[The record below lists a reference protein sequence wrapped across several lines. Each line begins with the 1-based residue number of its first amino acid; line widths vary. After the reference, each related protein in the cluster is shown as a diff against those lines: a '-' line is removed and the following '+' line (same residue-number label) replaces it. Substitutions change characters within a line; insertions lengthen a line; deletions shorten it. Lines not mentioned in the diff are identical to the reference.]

1 MGLVSSGYY
10 SDKEMKNRLQSVKAV
25 MSTFQFLLSCSLVEM
40 IFKQTDHLWKTL
52 QNWSIPAA
60 QGQEIT
66 HLVIEML
73 SKDRYDEK
81 LNYLVQFNE

>member
-1 MGLVSSGYY
+1 MGLVSSSYY
-10 SDKEMKNRLQSVKAV
+10 SDTEMKNRLQSVKVV

-40 IFKQTDHLWKTL
+40 IFKQTDHLRKTL

-60 QGQEIT
+60 QGQELA
-66 HLVIEML
+66 HLVIEIL

-81 LNYLVQFNE
+81 FELFGLI